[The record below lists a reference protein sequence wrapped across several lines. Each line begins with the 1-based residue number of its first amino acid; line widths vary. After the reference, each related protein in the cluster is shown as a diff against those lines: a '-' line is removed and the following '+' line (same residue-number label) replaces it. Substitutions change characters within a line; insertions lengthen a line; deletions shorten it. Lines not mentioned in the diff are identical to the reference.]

1 MRSIMVCKNKKQ
13 KRKLQKVENGEIL
26 FLVKNEYVSVTCLR
40 YLPVSGRV
48 AEGRLNG
55 ADTQPFTIIT
65 SRECD

>member
-40 YLPVSGRV
+40 DLPVSGRV
-48 AEGRLNG
+48 AGGRLNG
-55 ADTQPFTIIT
+55 ADTQLFTIIT